1 MSALARL
8 RDFTAGF
15 SRTFW
20 VANTLELFERFAF
33 YGAKAVLTIYLA
45 QRVGLG
51 PQAAATLAGLFSGVL
66 YFLPILAGT
75 VVDRYG
81 FKRSLAACFAIFSV
95 GYFLIGVAGMRWGQ
109 AIVGAVGR
117 GPYVL
122 AVLLLTAVGGS
133 LIKPCIVGTV
143 ARTTTPQSKSLG
155 YSIYY
160 TLVNIGGA
168 LGPILA
174 LQVRES
180 LGIEFVLVT
189 SALTSLCCLV
199 GTLLFFREPER
210 APGEA
215 PPASFGKVLR
225 DMALVFRNARFL
237 SFLIIF
243 SGFFVMF
250 WQIFYSL
257 PFYLTEALK
266 FERFELVETVDAWT
280 LIVLTVPL
288 AALVRRRRPILAMA
302 AGFAVASASWLLIA
316 LIPTWQA
323 VVAAMFVFAVGEG
336 LQAPRF
342 YEYVADLAPR
352 EQVGTFMGFAFLP
365 VALGSVV
372 GGALAGFLV
381 ERFVRGSSHP
391 GALGWVI
398 AGVGFLSTALMLLY
412 DRLLAGG
419 VNDSVGRSPDG
430 RSPYVSRAGRPPQSR
445 TAGTARGRRGSPDGS
460 AGAPG
465 GRGDP

>member
-1 MSALARL
+1 MSPSGHL
-8 RDFTAGF
+8 RAAIAGF

-45 QRVGLG
+45 ERVGLG
-51 PQAAATLAGLFSGVL
+51 PQAAGSLAGLFSGVL

-81 FKRSLAACFAIFSV
+81 FKRCLAACFSIFCV
-95 GYFLIGVAGMRWGQ
+95 GYFLIGLAGLRFGQEIVA
-109 AIVGAVGR
+109 AVGR
-117 GPYVL
+117 GPYIA

-143 ARTTTPQSKSLG
+143 ARTSAPDVKSLG
-155 YSIYY
+155 FSIYY
-160 TLVNIGGA
+160 TLVNVGGA

-180 LGIEFVLVT
+180 LGIEYVLVT
-189 SALTSLCCLV
+189 SSITSLFCLL

-215 PPASFGKVLR
+215 APTSFGKILR

-237 SFLIIF
+237 GFLVIF
-243 SGFFVMF
+243 SGFWIMF

-266 FERFELVETVDAWT
+266 FERFELIETVDAWT
-280 LIVLTVPL
+280 LILLTVPVS
-288 AALVRRRRPILAMA
+288 ALVRRWRPILAMTT
-302 AGFAVASASWLLIA
+302 GFAVASSAWLLIA
-316 LIPTWQA
+316 FFPSWQA
-323 VVAAMFVFAVGEG
+323 VVVAMAVFAFGEA

-372 GGALAGFLV
+372 GGVLAGALV
-381 ERFVRGSSHP
+381 ERFVRGSSNP
-391 GALGWVI
+391 GAMGWTI
-398 AGVGFLSTALMLLY
+398 AGVGFFSTALMVLY
-412 DRLLAGG
+412 DRLVAA
-419 VNDSVGRSPDG
+419 SP
-430 RSPYVSRAGRPPQSR
+430 AAAIEKEQM
-445 TAGTARGRRGSPDGS
+445 T
-460 AGAPG
+460 
-465 GRGDP
+465 